1 MKQKKSGFTVIET
14 TLVVVI
20 LGILLTMAIP
30 MFADA
35 LAQGKDTRRWN
46 EIRTLARIILLKSNE
61 LGSQIYDYDHAELE
75 NLMQKQSARMPE
87 SGSLFCFV
95 YGVSE
100 NNNNF
105 YVAVQSEENIGTFFV
120 EGSVG
125 GKSDFVA
132 EANLQNE
139 IQNCTPLT
147 VPTTE
152 RNYTV
157 FYL

>member
-1 MKQKKSGFTVIET
+1 MKQKKRGFTVIET

-46 EIRTLARIILLKSNE
+46 EIRTLARIIILKSNE
-61 LGSQIYDYDHAELE
+61 LGSDIYSYDHASLE
-75 NLMQKQSARMPE
+75 NLMTKQSAVLPE

-95 YGVSE
+95 YGFSE
-100 NNNNF
+100 NNNDF
-105 YVAVQSEENIGTFFV
+105 YAAVQSEENAGTFFV
-120 EGSVG
+120 EGSAN
-125 GKSDFVA
+125 GKADFAA
-132 EANLQNE
+132 EATLQNE
-139 IQNCTPLT
+139 MQNCTPLT